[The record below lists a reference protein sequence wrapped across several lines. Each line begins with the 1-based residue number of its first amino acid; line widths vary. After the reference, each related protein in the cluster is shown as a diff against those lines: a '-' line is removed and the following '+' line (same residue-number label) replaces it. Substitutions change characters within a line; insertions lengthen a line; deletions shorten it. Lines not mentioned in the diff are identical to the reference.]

1 MLSLLLVTYLGG
13 VLTILSPCILPVLP
27 FVFARAGRPF
37 TVSTLPLL
45 AGMAIT
51 FAGLASVAALGG
63 AWIVRT
69 NEYGR
74 NIALALFALLGLSLL
89 FPSLADRMTRP
100 LVALGNKLSAAAQTQ
115 RHETL
120 GAGLLGVAVGFLW
133 APCAGPILG
142 LVLAGSALTGASL
155 RTGFLLLA
163 YAAGAATSLGLA
175 VGVGGGLF
183 KQMKRELHLGEWVR
197 RGAGVVVLLAVAGI
211 ASGAETGVL
220 ARLSSANTTA
230 LEQGLL
236 RLFGAKPSGSAPML
250 ASVAQADQ
258 MPPLTGA
265 TAWLNSPTLAPA
277 DLRGKVVLIDFWTYS
292 CINCLRTLPYVTAWN
307 AKYKDHGLVIIGV
320 HSPEFAFERDTAN
333 VAAAVKRLGITYP
346 VAVDSNLAI
355 WNAFANQY
363 WPAEY
368 LVNAQG
374 EVVSSHFGEGDYAA
388 TEMEIQQQL
397 RLAGY
402 ADVPGGVVTPGGS
415 GAEAAAD
422 MADDNSPETYIGY
435 ARAENFAS
443 PQGMADDQPASYTI
457 PARLGLNQWALGGTW
472 QDGAQAARL
481 VSAPGSI
488 AFHFQARD
496 LHLVLGPGK
505 PGETIRFR
513 VLLDGAA
520 PGADHGADT
529 DAQGYGVV
537 DGERLYQLVRQSG
550 TVRDRVFTIQFLDP
564 DVDAYSFTFG

>member
-1 MLSLLLVTYLGG
+1 
-13 VLTILSPCILPVLP
+13 
-27 FVFARAGRPF
+27 
-37 TVSTLPLL
+37 
-45 AGMAIT
+45 
-51 FAGLASVAALGG
+51 
-63 AWIVRT
+63 
-69 NEYGR
+69 
-74 NIALALFALLGLSLL
+74 
-89 FPSLADRMTRP
+89 
-100 LVALGNKLSAAAQTQ
+100 
-115 RHETL
+115 
-120 GAGLLGVAVGFLW
+120 
-133 APCAGPILG
+133 
-142 LVLAGSALTGASL
+142 
-155 RTGFLLLA
+155 
-163 YAAGAATSLGLA
+163 
-175 VGVGGGLF
+175 
-183 KQMKRELHLGEWVR
+183 
-197 RGAGVVVLLAVAGI
+197 
-211 ASGAETGVL
+211 
-220 ARLSSANTTA
+220 
-230 LEQGLL
+230 
-236 RLFGAKPSGSAPML
+236 
-250 ASVAQADQ
+250 
-258 MPPLTGA
+258 
-265 TAWLNSPTLAPA
+265 
-277 DLRGKVVLIDFWTYS
+277 VVLIDFWTYS

-388 TEMEIQQQL
+388 SEMEIQQQL
-397 RLAGY
+397 RRAGY
-402 ADVPGGVVTPGGS
+402 ADVPGGVVIPGGN

-435 ARAENFAS
+435 ARAENFSS

-457 PARLGLNQWALGGTW
+457 PASLGLNQWALGGTW

-481 VSAPGSI
+481 ISAPGSI

-550 TVRDRVFTIQFLDP
+550 AVRDRVFTIQFLDP